1 MWYVK
6 IKAYKTLFFFFFGWI
21 RLYINTK
28 KERRNKQKQ
37 GKGRD
42 LAYTSF
48 HKPKNYRESEGPKT
62 ITKVCPLGYGMIYK
76 VRVSKNKRGIPTY
89 KRAIPTYKRAIPT
102 YKRV

>member
-6 IKAYKTLFFFFFGWI
+6 IRELSFFFFGWI

-28 KERRNKQKQ
+28 KKKRGNKQKQ

-48 HKPKNYRESEGPKT
+48 HKPKNYRESGGPKT

-89 KRAIPTYKRAIPT
+89 KK
-102 YKRV
+102 V